1 MATQVIFEEANPSEH
16 VALAAKSLRDGFV
29 IVAPHEN
36 GYIFLADA
44 FSPDSVRAMHVLRGD
59 DLGVACQVLVAD
71 QSAVEGLSRDVTDDI
86 RALAKSFW
94 PGSLSLTLRPQLG
107 LSWDLGDGGKL
118 DWFSVRAPQ
127 HIFLQKL
134 LKETGPLASAS
145 AALAGHPPLLDAD
158 GISLQGHEIALLVS
172 AGVIAPKSASTVVEI
187 DKSAARLIREGA
199 ISKSDIE
206 KVIATP
212 LITSG

>member
-1 MATQVIFEEANPSEH
+1 MATQVIFDEANPSEH

-44 FSPDSVRAMHVLRGD
+44 FSPDSVRALHVLRGD
-59 DLGVACQVLVAD
+59 DLGVACQVLVVDHLAI
-71 QSAVEGLSRDVTDDI
+71 EGLSRDVTDDI
-86 RALAKSFW
+86 RALAQSFW
-94 PGSLSLTLRPQLG
+94 PGFLSLSLRPQLG

-134 LKETGPLASAS
+134 LKETGPLATAS
-145 AALAGHPPLLDAD
+145 AALAGHPPLLNAD

-172 AGVIAPKSASTVVEI
+172 AGVITPKGASTVIEI
-187 DKSAARLIREGA
+187 DKSGARLIREGA

>member
-1 MATQVIFEEANPSEH
+1 MATRVTFDQSNPSEH

-29 IVAPHEN
+29 IVGPHEN

-59 DLGVACQVLVAD
+59 DLGVACQVLIPDSLAI
-71 QSAVEGLSRDVTDDI
+71 EGLSREVNEDV
-86 RALAKSFW
+86 RGLAQSFW
-94 PGSLSLTLRPQLG
+94 PGPLSLTLRPQLG

-118 DWFSVRAPQ
+118 DWFSVRVP
-127 HIFLQKL
+127 HHLFLQKL
-134 LKETGPLASAS
+134 LKETGPLASSSAS
-145 AALAGHPPLLDAD
+145 LAGHPPLLDLAGLKIQD
-158 GISLQGHEIALLVS
+158 HEVALIVSSGLISAT
-172 AGVIAPKSASTVVEI
+172 PASTVIEI
-187 DKSAARLIREGA
+187 DNSQARLVREGA

-206 KVIATP
+206 KVITAP

>member
-1 MATQVIFEEANPSEH
+1 MIFDEANPSDH

-36 GYIFLADA
+36 GYVFLADA

-59 DLGVACQVLVAD
+59 DLGVACQVLIAD
-71 QSAVEGLSRDVTDDI
+71 QSAIEGLSREVSDDI
-86 RALAKSFW
+86 RALAQSFW
-94 PGSLSLTLRPQLG
+94 PGPLSLTLRPQLG
-107 LSWDLGDGGKL
+107 LSWDLGDDGDL

-127 HIFLQKL
+127 HLFLRKL

-145 AALAGHPPLLDAD
+145 AALAGHPPLLDTD
-158 GISLQGHEIALLVS
+158 GISLQGHEIALVVS
-172 AGVIAPKSASTVVEI
+172 AGVIEPIRASTVIEI
-187 DKSAARLIREGA
+187 DKSQARLLREGA

-206 KVIATP
+206 KVITTP

>member
-1 MATQVIFEEANPSEH
+1 MATHVTFDEFNPTEH

-36 GYIFLADA
+36 GYVFLADA

-71 QSAVEGLSRDVTDDI
+71 QSAIEGLSREVSDDI
-86 RALAKSFW
+86 RALTQSFW
-94 PGSLSLTLRPQLG
+94 PGPLSLTLRPQLG
-107 LSWDLGDGGKL
+107 LSWDLGDGGNL
-118 DWFSVRAPQ
+118 DWFSVRSPR
-127 HIFLQKL
+127 HLFLQKL

-145 AALAGHPPLLDAD
+145 AALVGHPPLLDSD
-158 GISLQGHEIALLVS
+158 GLKLLGHEIALLVTD
-172 AGVIAPKSASTVVEI
+172 GVIDPMPASTVIEI
-187 DKSAARLIREGA
+187 DKSQARLVREGA

-206 KVIATP
+206 KVITAP
-212 LITSG
+212 FITSG

>member
-1 MATQVIFEEANPSEH
+1 MVTQVFFDDANPSDH

-44 FSPDSVRAMHVLRGD
+44 FSQDSVRALHVLRGD
-59 DLGVACQVLVAD
+59 NLGVACQVLVAD
-71 QSAVEGLSRDVTDDI
+71 QSAIEGLSREVTEDI
-86 RALAKSFW
+86 RALAQSFW
-94 PGSLSLTLRPQLG
+94 PGPLSLVLRPQLG

-118 DWFSVRAPQ
+118 DWFSVRVPQ
-127 HIFLQKL
+127 NLFLQKL
-134 LKETGPLASAS
+134 LKETGPLATAS
-145 AALAGHPPLLDAD
+145 AALAGHPPLMDAD
-158 GISLQGHEIALLVS
+158 RISLQGHEIALLVS
-172 AGVIAPKSASTVVEI
+172 AGVITPMAPSTMIEI
-187 DKSAARLIREGA
+187 DKSQARLVREGA

-206 KVIATP
+206 KVITTP